1 MLFRAHIRASLSGDA
16 VQVKD
21 NNNNYL
27 FNVKLKDLDKVHFQD
42 GNLIMAINDCL
53 DAHHLGKYKVDVKDF

>member
-1 MLFRAHIRASLSGDA
+1 MLFKAHIIVSLSGDA

-42 GNLIMAINDCL
+42 DNLITAINDCL
-53 DAHHLGKYKVDVKDF
+53 EAHYLGKYKVDVKDF